1 MEEGVN
7 PVCYGGG
14 GTLGF
19 PDGLFYA
26 GGQLAQVPILIEA
39 KMAMKRQQMVDTE
52 FCPQSG

>member
-1 MEEGVN
+1 MN